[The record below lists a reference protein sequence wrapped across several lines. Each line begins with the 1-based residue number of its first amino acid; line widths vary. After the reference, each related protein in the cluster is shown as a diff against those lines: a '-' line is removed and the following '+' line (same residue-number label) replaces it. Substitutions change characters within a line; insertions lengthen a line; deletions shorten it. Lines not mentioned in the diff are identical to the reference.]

1 MKHALLAAVLALPG
15 TAGAATL
22 AAPTTGAASFVPA
35 PRALQASPADEVAAG
50 RALLHT
56 DPQKALEHFERAFAA
71 EATNAN
77 ERWVIRGWIAVG
89 RTNDALDR
97 TEVLRDAGADQA
109 LCDYLFGYSFAGKA
123 GQHIAEG
130 TGGLAAMNYGDA
142 VTYFQSALKLDPETY
157 ADAWYALADS
167 AWWAA
172 QLDVARDAAQR
183 ALELEGSGA
192 REQYML
198 GKIAFSQYSA
208 LAQDEAQKD
217 AAQAHWQT
225 ALDSFGAAIEEL
237 GKPKATT
244 DRVLLAAASL
254 QRAYVLVWGE
264 RAAEAQADYTRAMAY
279 NPSSVNFAGALD
291 QLGEEAFLAALT
303 DASKTFTKL
312 YGKDDVSDAT
322 LLWWLGWM
330 RNQAKDFAGAEEA
343 MLLAF
348 EKWPAY
354 ANAWWTIASSRYSR
368 QDFDGA
374 ADAVFTFQDADAT
387 GLTATVQSN
396 SNMNLALL
404 EGMVGHYAGS
414 YERSRDAEKAVR
426 AARLALIQAAALPE
440 HSPYWNNAGLFY
452 RDAGDYMKLKADK
465 KSQALR
471 EQYHEASLENYSR
484 ALELEPGN
492 PIYLNDTAVILHY
505 CLDRE
510 LDRALEMYHEA
521 TRRAEAELKRTDL
534 KAGARPGIEIALRDS
549 KNNARLLAK
558 KIEKRERE
566 KEKEQE
572 EADSGGDVP
581 PSDG

>member
-15 TAGAATL
+15 LHGAAPL
-22 AAPTTGAASFVPA
+22 AAPTFGAALFVQATPA
-35 PRALQASPADEVAAG
+35 EDVAAG
-50 RALLHT
+50 RALLHS
-56 DPQKALEHFERAFAA
+56 DPQKALEHFERAFTA

-109 LCDYLFGYSFAGKA
+109 LCDYLFGFAFAGKA
-123 GQHIAEG
+123 AQHIAEG

-142 VTYFQSALKLDPETY
+142 VTYFQSALKLDATTY
-157 ADAWYALADS
+157 VDAWYALADS

-192 REQYML
+192 REQFML
-198 GKIAFSQYSA
+198 GKVAFSQYSA
-208 LAQDEAQKD
+208 LSQDEAQKD

-225 ALDSFGAAIEEL
+225 ALDAFGAAITQL
-237 GKPKATT
+237 GKPKATA
-244 DRVLLAAASL
+244 DRLLLAAASL
-254 QRAYVLVWGE
+254 QRAYVLVWGQ
-264 RAAEAQADYTRAMAY
+264 RAAEAQDDYTRATAY
-279 NPSSVNFAGALD
+279 NPALVDFAGVRD
-291 QLGEEAFLAALT
+291 QLGEEAFLTML
-303 DASKTFTKL
+303 DSASKTFTKL
-312 YGKDDVSDAT
+312 YGKDDQSDAA
-322 LLWWLGWM
+322 LLWWLGYS
-330 RNQAKDFAGAEEA
+330 RNAAKDYAGAEEA
-343 MLLAF
+343 MLRAV

-354 ANAWWTIASSRYSR
+354 SNAWWTIAASRYSR

-374 ADAVFTFQDADAT
+374 ADAVFTFQDADAE

-396 SNMNLALL
+396 SSMNLALL

-414 YERSRDAEKAVR
+414 YEKSRDANKAAR

-452 RDAGDYMKLKADK
+452 RDAGDYLKMKSDEA
-465 KSQALR
+465 SMALR
-471 EQYHEASLENYSR
+471 EQYHEAALENYSK
-484 ALELEPGN
+484 ALELEPEN

-510 LDRALEMYHEA
+510 LDLALKMYREA
-521 TRRAEAELKRTDL
+521 TVRAKAELQRSDL

-549 KNNARLLAK
+549 QNNARLLEK
-558 KIEKRERE
+558 KIEKRKRERE
-566 KEKEQE
+566 KEKEDPE
-572 EADSGGDVP
+572 EEGEVP
-581 PSDG
+581 TDG